1 MKKLIFLYFFI
12 SLSAFSCEKSNKE
25 DITPQSNIVIKTGSS
40 FGMCVGF
47 CITEVVINSTQ
58 IAMER
63 KAWRSNIANQTCQ
76 RAISTQEW
84 QTLAK
89 VVDFNTFKALPE
101 TIGCPDCADG
111 GAEWI
116 EIVYQEQAKKVTF
129 EYGKDVPQITNLLAE
144 VRKLRE
150 SLNNCE

>member
-1 MKKLIFLYFFI
+1 MKKLIFLYFFTL
-12 SLSAFSCEKSNKE
+12 LSAFSCEKSNSE
-25 DITPQSNIVIKTGSS
+25 YLATQSNMIIKTGTS
-40 FGMCVGF
+40 FGKCIGH
-47 CITEVVINSTQ
+47 CITEVTINPNQ
-58 IAMER
+58 IIMER
-63 KAWRSNIANQTCQ
+63 KAWRANIANKTCQ

-84 QTLAK
+84 QALTK
-89 VVDFNTFKALPE
+89 TVDFNTFKALPE

-116 EIVYQEQAKKVTF
+116 EIVYQAQVKKVTF
-129 EYGKDVPQITNLLAE
+129 EFGKDIPQITSLLTE

>member
-1 MKKLIFLYFFI
+1 MKKFIFLYLFI
-12 SLSAFSCEKSNKE
+12 LLSAFSCEKSNNE
-25 DITPQSNIVIKTGSS
+25 NLTPQSNIVVKTGSS
-40 FGMCVGF
+40 FGMCAGL

-63 KAWRSNIANQTCQ
+63 KAWRANVANQTCQ
-76 RAISTQEW
+76 RAITTQEW
-84 QTLAK
+84 QTLTKA
-89 VVDFNTFKALPE
+89 VDFDTFKALPE
-101 TIGCPDCADG
+101 IIGCPDCADG

-129 EYGKDVPQITNLLAE
+129 EYGKEVPQIANLLAE